1 MVLQTGGNAVAV
13 AGTLVLFA
21 LYLSLTAHLAAR
33 NVLGDV
39 PIRTALGVG
48 PAPAIVAVVGVTIG
62 LPPVVTIAV
71 AIAVDVVAIARLYD
85 RPPKLSAYIA
95 FIHAVITILLGLV
108 VSGVAI
114 LLASRPG

>member
-1 MVLQTGGNAVAV
+1 MLLQTGGNALAV

-21 LYLSLTAHLAAR
+21 LYLSATAHLAAR

-48 PAPAIVAVVGVTIG
+48 PAPAAVAVVGVTVG
-62 LPPVVTIAV
+62 LPPTITV
-71 AIAVDVVAIARLYD
+71 PIAIAVDGVAISHFYD
-85 RPPKLSAYIA
+85 RPPILSAYITLL
-95 FIHAVITILLGLV
+95 HGVITVLLSLV
-108 VSGVAI
+108 LGGITI